1 MMETVQAAYWPQA
14 ILFDL
19 DGTLIDTAPD
29 IAASIN
35 IVLARDGLAALDL
48 GDVRSMIGH
57 GIRALV
63 KKAYAASGCPIDE
76 GTLDLREATMMS
88 VYATH
93 LTVLSRPMPGAVD
106 ALAAC
111 QARNAALAVV
121 TNKPLGLTQTI
132 LRHFG
137 IDGLF
142 AATIGGDFGLAPK
155 PAPAPLFAALGPL
168 GVAPKDAIMVGDS
181 ATDVAAARAAGI
193 PVVAVGGGYTDKPA
207 DELGA
212 DRALASLHGLGDL
225 LDAWT

>member
-1 MMETVQAAYWPQA
+1 MLVNPPHAFEVAH
-14 ILFDL
+14 
-19 DGTLIDTAPD
+19 
-29 IAASIN
+29 
-35 IVLARDGLAALDL
+35 IVGILAAQVPGML
-48 GDVRSMIGH
+48 G
-57 GIRALV
+57 L
-63 KKAYAASGCPIDE
+63 
-76 GTLDLREATMMS
+76 
-88 VYATH
+88 
-93 LTVLSRPMPGAVD
+93 
-106 ALAAC
+106 
-111 QARNAALAVV
+111 NLAVGLFFF
-121 TNKPLGLTQTI
+121 PRLLQRPQLILGQDQTI

-212 DRALASLHGLGDL
+212 DKALASLHGLGDL
-225 LDAWT
+225 LDAWA